1 MASDDNKKSTA
12 STPWWEELFSTG
24 LVPAG
29 IGVSRGAQSWLG
41 GLGGDIASGIE
52 GGFVSILKDLWDA
65 WLGWIEM
72 VLGAVII
79 LFVLMVYFSEQT
91 SGVAG
96 AVGMA
101 AMAAAA

>member
-1 MASDDNKKSTA
+1 MASDKKDT

-29 IGVSRGAQSWLG
+29 VQVSEGAQSWLG

-52 GGFVSILKDLWDA
+52 GGFISILKDLWDA
-65 WLGWIEM
+65 WLGWIEI
-72 VLGAVII
+72 VLGAVIA
-79 LFVLMVYFSEQT
+79 LFVLMVYFSEQ
-91 SGVAG
+91 SSG
-96 AVGMA
+96 AVSAIGMA